1 MSEISRR
8 NFLFQAGLITTASMI
23 SWESL
28 AKTPNLKLAYSAITW
43 GGKDLEA
50 MKDITS
56 LGFKGVQLRSN
67 SYDNYKT
74 KVSELKEQ
82 ILANG
87 LALPMF
93 SSGNVEIDHAKE
105 RSTIDIHVAHA
116 SFAKALGGTTIQLTN
131 SLRKKGVAPT
141 TEELKRLTF
150 VMNEIG
156 KQTADLGIQTTYHN
170 HMNQFG
176 ETPEEVDIIVQA
188 MNPKYLKLLL
198 DVAHYHQG
206 GGDSAKA
213 VLQYKDIIEALHLK
227 DVQSP
232 LPDKPNDPRAY
243 KFVELG
249 QGNVSL
255 KGVFENLAKINF
267 KKWGIVELD
276 GVPDKI
282 GHISFAAFRI
292 DMIDVAAAASSK
304 DRNQT
309 GTVRLS

>member
-8 NFLFQAGLITTASMI
+8 NFLYQAGLLTSASLF
-23 SWESL
+23 SWDSF

-43 GGKDLEA
+43 GGKDLDA
-50 MKDITS
+50 MKDIAA
-56 LGFKGVQLRSN
+56 LGFKGVQLRAN
-67 SYDNYKT
+67 TYDTYKT
-74 KVSELKEQ
+74 KVSELKDQ
-82 ILANG
+82 IVANN

-93 SSGNVEIDHAKE
+93 SSGNVEIDPAKE
-105 RSTIDIHVAHA
+105 SSTIDLHVAHA
-116 SFAKALGGTTIQLTN
+116 SFVKALGGTHIQLTN
-131 SLRKKGVAPT
+131 SLRQKGKLPT

-176 ETPEEVDIIVQA
+176 ETPEEVDGIVQA
-188 MNPKYLKLLL
+188 MNPKYLRLLL

-213 VLQYKDIIEALHLK
+213 VLQYKDILEALHLK

-232 LPDKPNDPRAY
+232 LPEKPNEPKAY

-249 QGNVSL
+249 QGNVNM
-255 KGVFENLAKINF
+255 KGVFDSLAKIKFN
-267 KKWGIVELD
+267 KWGIVELD
-276 GVPDKI
+276 GVPDKTRTPKQCGEISKAFLVDKI
-282 GHISFAAFRI
+282 GFKI
-292 DMIDVAAAASSK
+292 
-304 DRNQT
+304 
-309 GTVRLS
+309 